1 MSWSRFP
8 SPALDSPTVLHAPH
22 EKGREGRQDRGGAR
36 GGNGNSKTLPA
47 RVCARARV
55 DDEGSEVSA

>member
-22 EKGREGRQDRGGAR
+22 EKGREGRQDRGGQGVGMATAKR
-36 GGNGNSKTLPA
+36 CQH
-47 RVCARARV
+47 VCARARV